1 MQNQIQNVSFS
12 DQIVLN
18 SPNKI
23 AWGPNN
29 FLAIASENIVTIYQ
43 LNNKKLEV
51 FHKITKH
58 KAKITSLSWNIPTV
72 EFYKP
77 NSFDILL
84 AVGDDD
90 GNCLVYDIFTLS
102 RRGGI
107 SPDNCSPSFSIYD
120 TKWKVDDPSTLF
132 ILTAQQLLISI
143 SIGTAELLTRSK
155 MKLLSINSL
164 NYHSINILLLWTQNI
179 ESNYSRISIDLYDSN
194 RILVSSPQ
202 NHSYFAMK
210 INPKNKSNR
219 PSQNALS
226 DILKFPID
234 DDEKLLN
241 IEYFPFRPNCLLLL
255 TNKQLYL
262 LNLFTKAKSSI
273 ISYNNIKPFCICS
286 GIFSHSIS
294 DRFWLATIDGSIYRS
309 TITEP
314 NEQNEGDKWSIDCMI
329 SSPKSQT
336 LLGIFADYLNPS
348 RICAVYTDGIAIIKE
363 LPNINYSLSSSKKE
377 KHYSSINLNQNTNQ
391 INSQGS
397 NFIEREN
404 LYQLLLNQDQK
415 TSQPQFSNEN
425 NFDNINHKNKLFITS
440 FIPCLTEQLISW
452 STDKGRI
459 AFLSASGF
467 ITIFIPKEEGDN
479 VFNHLNIDDIC
490 YRFKIN
496 DKQTTQISFYKD
508 DSIILNGQK
517 IYILNYKQRGKI
529 NEISKKVTKFC
540 IKDDILAF
548 TPTLSSFELYTINN
562 SSFTK
567 DFASNIKM
575 FCPCYNDKTK
585 WALLLSSPQN
595 TLFVIGYVISK
606 RYEIDE
612 NVYGSIVSIAFAYE
626 NIYLATSKSII
637 HQFNLST
644 GENKTIVF
652 SSVSMRSISIYK
664 KFIIACDMSNN
675 CSVLN
680 AQDLSFVSSSSCF
693 GKEIQVL
700 NDEYCI
706 AQIKSSQKPVL
717 MLHKF
722 PSLEPVRIIVNNRNI
737 ITDNF
742 TYLFNSKPNPNSNK
756 IECNSNNIN
765 QTKTSSK
772 DANQTNSNTI
782 NSSDLNSNSNDPNLT
797 NSNKSSVNSSLND
810 SQLNSNDLDFSEVHT
825 VNLKSIDFKL
835 SSENLNVCSFNSNPL
850 KEIFW
855 RCNEL
860 DDFELFARQ
869 IGDLS
874 FLQFIQVFKHEK
886 DTVLPNVYSTTRKK
900 TLENE
905 RCVGACS
912 IQNSTFIDEYIEYL
926 ILSEQFE
933 RAARFVLTN
942 VNKQNILL
950 ANACLS
956 PNAEAV
962 KKIMTIIPSIKGSE
976 KIFALLLKI
985 SGDSEEAAN
994 VAFKISDT
1002 LSSIKFLKMIC
1013 DDNEFKKFIKFFKL
1027 YKENYLSMVFADDY
1041 QSAFTILLNSNE
1053 ISKAYAYMSFI
1064 EHRINKENG
1073 NDNKDDLFF
1082 DNLKIQI
1089 KEEWK
1094 RLMQK

>member
-1 MQNQIQNVSFS
+1 
-12 DQIVLN
+12 
-18 SPNKI
+18 
-23 AWGPNN
+23 
-29 FLAIASENIVTIYQ
+29 
-43 LNNKKLEV
+43 
-51 FHKITKH
+51 
-58 KAKITSLSWNIPTV
+58 
-72 EFYKP
+72 
-77 NSFDILL
+77 
-84 AVGDDD
+84 
-90 GNCLVYDIFTLS
+90 
-102 RRGGI
+102 
-107 SPDNCSPSFSIYD
+107 
-120 TKWKVDDPSTLF
+120 
-132 ILTAQQLLISI
+132 
-143 SIGTAELLTRSK
+143 
-155 MKLLSINSL
+155 
-164 NYHSINILLLWTQNI
+164 
-179 ESNYSRISIDLYDSN
+179 
-194 RILVSSPQ
+194 
-202 NHSYFAMK
+202 
-210 INPKNKSNR
+210 
-219 PSQNALS
+219 
-226 DILKFPID
+226 
-234 DDEKLLN
+234 
-241 IEYFPFRPNCLLLL
+241 
-255 TNKQLYL
+255 
-262 LNLFTKAKSSI
+262 
-273 ISYNNIKPFCICS
+273 
-286 GIFSHSIS
+286 
-294 DRFWLATIDGSIYRS
+294 
-309 TITEP
+309 
-314 NEQNEGDKWSIDCMI
+314 
-329 SSPKSQT
+329 
-336 LLGIFADYLNPS
+336 
-348 RICAVYTDGIAIIKE
+348 
-363 LPNINYSLSSSKKE
+363 
-377 KHYSSINLNQNTNQ
+377 
-391 INSQGS
+391 
-397 NFIEREN
+397 
-404 LYQLLLNQDQK
+404 
-415 TSQPQFSNEN
+415 
-425 NFDNINHKNKLFITS
+425 
-440 FIPCLTEQLISW
+440 
-452 STDKGRI
+452 
-459 AFLSASGF
+459 
-467 ITIFIPKEEGDN
+467 
-479 VFNHLNIDDIC
+479 
-490 YRFKIN
+490 
-496 DKQTTQISFYKD
+496 
-508 DSIILNGQK
+508 
-517 IYILNYKQRGKI
+517 
-529 NEISKKVTKFC
+529 
-540 IKDDILAF
+540 
-548 TPTLSSFELYTINN
+548 
-562 SSFTK
+562 
-567 DFASNIKM
+567 
-575 FCPCYNDKTK
+575 
-585 WALLLSSPQN
+585 
-595 TLFVIGYVISK
+595 
-606 RYEIDE
+606 
-612 NVYGSIVSIAFAYE
+612 
-626 NIYLATSKSII
+626 
-637 HQFNLST
+637 
-644 GENKTIVF
+644 
-652 SSVSMRSISIYK
+652 
-664 KFIIACDMSNN
+664 MSNN

-742 TYLFNSKPNPNSNK
+742 TYLFDSKPNPNSNK

-765 QTKTSSK
+765 QTKTSSN

-810 SQLNSNDLDFSEVHT
+810 CQLNSNDLDFSEVHT

-835 SSENLNVCSFNSNPL
+835 SSENLNVCSFKSNPL

-905 RCVGACS
+905 RCAGACS

-976 KIFALLLKI
+976 KIFALMLKI

-1073 NDNKDDLFF
+1073 NDKKDDLFF